1 MGGGE
6 GKVHVTSAKAPKEKT
21 RVVYAKVGILCLF
34 RADGLNFREQKDGI
48 VPSPF
53 LKEMEG
59 VGGVG
64 DCKVDEWG

>member
-21 RVVYAKVGILCLF
+21 RVMYAKVGILCLF
-34 RADGLNFREQKDGI
+34 CADGLNLSEQKDGI

-64 DCKVDEWG
+64 DCKG